1 MTFIFR
7 RIRELALGREVPPE
21 TRSTPEPVK
30 PDHPQST
37 LSSISPNFD
46 KWWSECGDEV
56 LEVLDSIDY
65 EGEDADG
72 KPEDAET
79 IKNWCETAFLAGVS
93 QMADFTMALRSASS
107 EEINDVK
114 LLLERRQKEH
124 RGEL

>member
-21 TRSTPEPVK
+21 TRSTPEPVTA
-30 PDHPQST
+30 PQST

-56 LEVLDSIDY
+56 LEAS
-65 EGEDADG
+65 DG
-72 KPEDAET
+72 KAEDAET
-79 IKNWCETAFLAGVS
+79 IKDWCETAFLAGVS
-93 QMADFTMALRSASS
+93 QMSDFTMALRSASS

-114 LLLERRQKEH
+114 LLLERRQKAREQ
-124 RGEL
+124 L